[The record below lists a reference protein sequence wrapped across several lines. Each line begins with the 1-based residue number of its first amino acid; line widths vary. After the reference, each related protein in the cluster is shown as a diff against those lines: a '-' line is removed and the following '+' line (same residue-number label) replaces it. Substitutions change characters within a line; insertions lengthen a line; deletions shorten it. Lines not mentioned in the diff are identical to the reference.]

1 MPIGNQQ
8 VRPTAAVNV
17 SSSDLSS
24 DRSILDIDTLEH
36 KYNSR
41 SPSSV
46 PSHLLQKIQQHP
58 VYIHTTSTPL
68 PPPPLTQRVNQLIF
82 SSL

>member
-1 MPIGNQQ
+1 MFNNELEPNLTFKQVVSIVNQQ

-58 VYIHTTSTPL
+58 VPIQTTSTPI
-68 PPPPLTQRVNQLIF
+68 NG
-82 SSL
+82 